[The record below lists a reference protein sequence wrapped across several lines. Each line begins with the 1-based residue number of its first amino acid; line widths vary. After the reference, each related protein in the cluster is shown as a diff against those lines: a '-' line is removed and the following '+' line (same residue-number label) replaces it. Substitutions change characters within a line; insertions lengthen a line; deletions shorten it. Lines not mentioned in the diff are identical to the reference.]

1 MSKERLGLLV
11 MFGLLLV
18 SALPVLSTQDSAQA
32 AGTLPVATLRLAQC
46 SLFGGCFE
54 AGDIL
59 TEIEGVR
66 DVTVYPIMSE
76 FEVEYDPSRTTPEQ
90 IAESFNRDNIGS
102 RVEVINSPSQSKSH
116 WYSWCSYRSRK
127 DTL

>member
-11 MFGLLLV
+11 LSGLLLV
-18 SALPVLSTQDSAQA
+18 SALPVLSTQERAKA
-32 AGTLPVATLRLAQC
+32 TETLPVATLRLVQC
-46 SLFGGCFE
+46 SLSGGCFE
-54 AGDIL
+54 AGDNL
-59 TEIEGVR
+59 SEIGGVR

-76 FEVEYDPSRTTPEQ
+76 FDVGYDPNQTTPEQ

-102 RVEVINSPSQSKSH
+102 RVEVINSTSESKSL
-116 WYSWCSYRSRK
+116 WYRWCSYRTRQ

>member
-11 MFGLLLV
+11 LSGLLLV
-18 SALPVLSTQDSAQA
+18 SALPALSTQDSAKA
-32 AGTLPVATLRLAQC
+32 TETLPIATLRLAQC

-76 FEVEYDPSRTTPEQ
+76 FEVEYDSNRTTPEQ
-90 IAESFNRDNIGS
+90 IAESFNRDNSGS
-102 RVEVINSPSQSKSH
+102 RVEVINSTSESRSH

>member
-11 MFGLLLV
+11 LSGLLLV
-18 SALPVLSTQDSAQA
+18 SALPVQSTQDSKKATE
-32 AGTLPVATLRLAQC
+32 TLPVATLRLVQC
-46 SLFGGCFE
+46 SLSGDCFR

-59 TEIEGVR
+59 SEIGGVR

-76 FEVEYDPSRTTPEQ
+76 FDIAYDPDQTTPEQ

-102 RVEVINSPSQSKSH
+102 RVEVINSTSESKSL
-116 WYSWCSYRSRK
+116 WYRWCSYRSRQN
-127 DTL
+127 TL

>member
-1 MSKERLGLLV
+1 MSKERLGVLV
-11 MFGLLLV
+11 LFGLLLV
-18 SALPVLSTQDSAQA
+18 SAWPALSTQESAKA
-32 AGTLPVATLRLAQC
+32 TETLPVATLRLVQC

-59 TEIEGVR
+59 SEIGGVR

-76 FEVEYDPSRTTPEQ
+76 FDVGYDPSRTTPEQ
-90 IAESFNRDNIGS
+90 IADRFNRDNIGS
-102 RVEVINSPSQSKSH
+102 RVEVINSTSESKSH
-116 WYSWCSYRSRK
+116 WYRWCSYRSRQ